1 MRTGK
6 ERKAA
11 VMREKYRI
19 MVICVGFICL
29 IVLLSFKNTQ
39 AVPSFK
45 GQTGLSCNVCHT
57 VFPELTPFGRTFK
70 LNGYTLS
77 TSQKPYETKLP
88 ISAMIQASY
97 TEQKG
102 LSNRIDPYDDAP
114 DAKFALPQQA
124 SLFYGGRIYDRLGAL
139 VQLSYDGIGNDLF
152 LDNTDIRFADNFK
165 LAGKDL
171 TWGLTL
177 NNNPTVQDV
186 WNSTPAF
193 GYPYA
198 SPSSGIV
205 VNPSTT
211 YAVATPLIR
220 TLIDGSLGQQ
230 VGGLGAYAMWDS
242 MIYGEIAAYRSN
254 NKGITRP
261 LGAGAT
267 TSILLDGYAPY
278 WRLAVQYQTGPN
290 SIAVGTYGM
299 ITNVFPNDQYGNPIT
314 AGPSDK
320 YTDVA
325 IDAQYQ
331 YITNKNI
338 FTATT
343 TWIHEKQ
350 DWDASFPLGITA
362 NSSDHLN
369 TFKLSGSY
377 YYRSAYGTFG
387 GTVAYLRTYGDADQ
401 ELYAPGPIYGSATH
415 NPDTEAS
422 IFELNYTYQDQY
434 KFALQYT
441 AYDKFNGGSTNY
453 DGSGRDASDN
463 DTLYLLAWLMF

>member
-1 MRTGK
+1 MK
-6 ERKAA
+6 
-11 VMREKYRI
+11 EKYQI
-19 MVICVGFICL
+19 MIVCAGFICL
-29 IVLLSFKNTQ
+29 ILLLSFKNTQ

-45 GQTGLSCNVCHT
+45 SQTGLSCNVCHT

-77 TSQKPYETKLP
+77 TSQMPYESRLP

-139 VQLSYDGIGNDLF
+139 VQLSYDGIGNSLF
-152 LDNTDIRFADNFK
+152 LDNTDIRYADNLK

-177 NNNPTVQDV
+177 NNNPTVQDL

-198 SPSSGIV
+198 SSSVAVTPS
-205 VNPSTT
+205 
-211 YAVATPLIR
+211 AA
-220 TLIDGSLGQQ
+220 TLIDGTLGQQ

-261 LGAGAT
+261 LSAGTT

-278 WRLAVQYQTGPN
+278 WRLALQYQAAEN
-290 SIAVGTYGM
+290 SFSVGTYGM
-299 ITNVFPNDQYGNPIT
+299 TANVFAAGNT
-314 AGPSDK
+314 AGPTDK
-320 YTDVA
+320 FTDVA

-331 YITNKNI
+331 FISNKNI
-338 FTATT
+338 FTVSS

-350 DWDASFPLGITA
+350 DWDASFPLGMTA
-362 NSSDHLN
+362 NSSDDLN

-377 YYRSAYGTFG
+377 YYRSSYGTFG
-387 GTVAYLRTYGDADQ
+387 GTVAYLSTYGDADQ
-401 ELYAPGPIYGSATH
+401 GLYAAGPISGSATH
-415 NPDTEAS
+415 NPDTNTC

-441 AYDKFNGGSTNY
+441 TYDKFNGGSTNY
-453 DGSGRDASDN
+453 DGFGRDASDN
-463 DTLYLLAWLMF
+463 DMLYLLAWLTF